1 MGHRRNGGEGERG
14 VRLGDGRTERGRFQT
29 CPYGRCAGQARLTAA
44 RFGEGPCGRQG
55 GCLLAWGHS
64 ALGGRAKR
72 TGPSRR
78 LREMPPRMTA
88 GRERSPHGS
97 GVPRRHRLWPRGP
110 VVPADRRPAGGAGP
124 VGDQGPEGHVQDGGS
139 RPGERTVFLRQDDPA
154 EGAERGAMA
163 RIGVFEEAPLQRV
176 LERRPSTGQSLP
188 KGGVGARPPEGG
200 GRGATGGK
208 AGRAEG
214 TTPREGPG
222 KPGLPP
228 GPLLPACCWGSR
240 HRACI
245 SLCLT

>member
-1 MGHRRNGGEGERG
+1 MGYRRNGGEGERG

-88 GRERSPHGS
+88 GRERSPHRS
-97 GVPRRHRLWPRGP
+97 GVPRHHRLWPRGP

-163 RIGVFEEAPLQRV
+163 RIGVFEEAPL
-176 LERRPSTGQSLP
+176 
-188 KGGVGARPPEGG
+188 
-200 GRGATGGK
+200 
-208 AGRAEG
+208 
-214 TTPREGPG
+214 
-222 KPGLPP
+222 
-228 GPLLPACCWGSR
+228 
-240 HRACI
+240 
-245 SLCLT
+245 